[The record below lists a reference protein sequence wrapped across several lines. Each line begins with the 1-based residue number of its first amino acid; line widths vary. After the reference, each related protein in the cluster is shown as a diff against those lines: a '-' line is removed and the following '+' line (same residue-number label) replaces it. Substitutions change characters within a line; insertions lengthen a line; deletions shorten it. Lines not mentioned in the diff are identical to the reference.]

1 MIEAVHGEYRIREIG
16 LTAAELAEVAE
27 LHHEVL
33 PSRAY
38 ATDQKRAG
46 LAEEIR
52 DSLQGRDGL
61 VLAAFTADGRLVA
74 YKLGYRTGN
83 RRESFYSWIGGVHPF
98 HRRKGL
104 YRALTRLQHDWA
116 RQQGFIHVE
125 THTWGDNTAMLILN
139 LQEGFVA
146 IGAISAPDRPGTRII
161 MRKVL

>member
-1 MIEAVHGEYRIREIG
+1 MIEFAHADYRIREIG
-16 LTAAELAEVAE
+16 LTLPELAEVAE

-38 ATDQKRAG
+38 SSAEKKAG
-46 LAEEIR
+46 LAMEIR

-61 VLAAFTADGRLVA
+61 VLGAFTADGRLVA

-104 YRALTRLQHDWA
+104 YRAMTRLQHDWA
-116 RQQGFIHVE
+116 RQQGFKHVE

-139 LQEGFVA
+139 LQEGFIA

-161 MRKVL
+161 MRKAL